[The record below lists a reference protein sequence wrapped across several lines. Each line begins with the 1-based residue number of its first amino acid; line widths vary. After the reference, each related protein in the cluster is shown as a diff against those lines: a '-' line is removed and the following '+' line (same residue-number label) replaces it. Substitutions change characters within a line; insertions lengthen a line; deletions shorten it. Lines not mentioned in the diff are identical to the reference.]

1 MDEEL
6 FRHLIFLEA
15 NNSSDIEEF
24 IKLGYFIRCN
34 DTVYRTEKLEEDIKE
49 FVELKKEALFAVIKE
64 LGNAREINKVM
75 ELAGIQQFIT
85 FSILADE
92 LVREGRIIK
101 DKENICVLK

>member
-6 FRHLIFLEA
+6 FRHLVFLEKD
-15 NNSSDIEEF
+15 SGIDMEEF

-34 DTVYRTEKLEEDIKE
+34 DTVYRTEKLEEELKE
-49 FVELKKEALFAVIKE
+49 FIEVKKESLFAAIKE
-64 LGNAREINKVM
+64 LGSAKDINKVM

-92 LVREGRIIK
+92 LVREGRIVK
-101 DKENICVLK
+101 DKENICLLK

>member
-15 NNSSDIEEF
+15 NNNSDIEEF
-24 IKLGYFIRCN
+24 IRLGYFIRCN

-49 FVELKKEALFAVIKE
+49 FVGLKKESLFAAIKE
-64 LGNAREINKVM
+64 LGSAREIIKVM

-85 FSILADE
+85 FSVLADE

>member
-24 IKLGYFIRCN
+24 IKLGYFIRCD

-49 FVELKKEALFAVIKE
+49 FVELKKEELFAAIKK
-64 LGNAREINKVM
+64 LGSAREINKVM

-101 DKENICVLK
+101 DKENICVLR